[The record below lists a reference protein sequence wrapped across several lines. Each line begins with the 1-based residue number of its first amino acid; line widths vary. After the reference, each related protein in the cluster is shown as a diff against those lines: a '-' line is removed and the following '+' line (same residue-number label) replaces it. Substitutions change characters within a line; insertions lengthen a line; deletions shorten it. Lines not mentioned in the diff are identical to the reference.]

1 MDIMLWRYIEKIR
14 YRCMDVQR
22 IVEALSCK
30 SGIVSVVVP
39 DGPVLNEIFEMEACI
54 EDTSFG
60 MPMDNRALEACKSRS
75 MHVIVFCEYTFEPPT
90 DHVMIMEDEN
100 GNMVGFDIPVGR
112 QEEYIDRTD
121 IVMLSD
127 DFALLAN
134 AESDI
139 AKVVMLPQDAK
150 CIGAEEGIRDPVI
163 FYPATTTDMYIKDKY
178 GVDISASH
186 IASALISFDR
196 L

>member
-1 MDIMLWRYIEKIR
+1 
-14 YRCMDVQR
+14 MDVQR

-30 SGIVSVVVP
+30 SGIISVVVP

-60 MPMDNRALEACKSRS
+60 MPMDNRALEVCKNRS

-134 AESDI
+134 AESEI